1 VDGFV
6 RLGDGRRRIL
16 YAAPVR
22 LILLGV
28 RGSTPA
34 PGADF
39 VRYGGHTS
47 CVAVIPEGGDTPT
60 LVLDAGTG
68 LRDLTPRLAGKA
80 FKGSILVSHLHWDHV
95 QGLPFFIAGDRPD
108 AEVDLYL
115 PAQNGR
121 TGRDLLAGSMAP
133 PSFPITPEGLQG
145 AWTFTAIEPGYHTIE
160 GFRIRATEVR
170 HKGGRTLGY
179 RVSDETGS
187 FAYIPD
193 HILSGG
199 IDNEVRDLVHDVDV
213 LLHDA
218 QFVESERRLAD
229 AYAHATVDDAVSF
242 ARESG
247 VRRLVLFHHGPARTD
262 DALDA
267 IGESFDPAHVLVAAQ
282 GDVLEIRRP

>member
-1 VDGFV
+1 
-6 RLGDGRRRIL
+6 
-16 YAAPVR
+16 VR

-47 CVAVIPEGGDTPT
+47 CVAVVADGAEVPT
-60 LVLDAGTG
+60 LALDAGTG
-68 LRDLTPRLAGKA
+68 LRDLTPRLGGKPYQ
-80 FKGSILVSHLHWDHV
+80 GSILVSHLHWDHV
-95 QGLPFFIAGDRPD
+95 QGLPFFVAGDRPD
-108 AEVDLYL
+108 AKVDLYV

-121 TGRDLLAGSMAP
+121 TGRDLLAAAMAP
-133 PSFPITPEGLQG
+133 PNFPITPEGLQG
-145 AWTFTAIEPGYHTIE
+145 TWSFTALDAGYHHIE

-170 HKGGRTLGY
+170 HKGGRTFGY
-179 RVSDETGS
+179 RISDENCS
-187 FAYIPD
+187 IAYIPD
-193 HILSGG
+193 HVISGG
-199 IDNEVRDLVHDVDV
+199 VDNEVRDLVHDVDL

-229 AYAHATVDDAVSF
+229 AYAHSTVDDAVAF
-242 ARESG
+242 AKECG

-267 IGESFDPAHVLVAAQ
+267 IGASFPGSVTVAAQ
-282 GDVLEIRRP
+282 GMEIDVARR

>member
-1 VDGFV
+1 MRSTVC
-6 RLGDGRRRIL
+6 R
-16 YAAPVR
+16 VR

-47 CVAVIPEGGDTPT
+47 CVAVVPDGSDTPS

-68 LRDLTPRLAGKA
+68 MLDLTPRLGGQPYR
-80 FKGSILVSHLHWDHV
+80 GSILVSHLHWDHV

-108 AEVDLYL
+108 AQVDLYV

-121 TGRDLLAGSMAP
+121 TGRDLLAAAMAP
-133 PSFPITPEGLQG
+133 PNFAITPEGLQG
-145 AWTFTAIEPGYHTIE
+145 TWTFTALESGYHVIE

-170 HKGGRTLGY
+170 HKGGRTFGY
-179 RVSDETGS
+179 RISDDTGS
-187 FAYIPD
+187 MAYVPD
-193 HILSGG
+193 HVISGG
-199 IDNEVRDLVHDVDV
+199 IDNEVRDLIHDVDV

-229 AYAHATVDDAVSF
+229 AYAHSTVDDAVNL
-242 ARESG
+242 AKECG
-247 VRRLVLFHHGPARTD
+247 VRHLVLFHHGPARTD

-267 IGESFDPAHVLVAAQ
+267 ISASFTKGSVTAAAQ
-282 GDVLEIRRP
+282 GDVIDVRRN